1 MARSCG
7 VGGVLLEAA
16 PGRERLRTVA
26 GLSFAGMARSCVGA
40 GASVLVCSFQSV
52 RPIMPSLNPPTVHQF
67 ANDCTPG
74 DGITNGMLLTRKLL
88 RGAGVVSDIYCAEI
102 HPDLCGDVL
111 PMADYRPGCAG
122 ALLVHHGL
130 GNPHEA
136 WLRSL
141 PEAKFMVFHN
151 ITPGHL
157 FPADHPIQPLLAQG
171 WEQVASWRHWLAGT
185 IADSRQNLQ
194 ELLQRGHEPER
205 LIELPLLI
213 DLDRIVKPIRQP
225 DAAVPRPFTL
235 LFVGR
240 VMPHKNQ
247 LALVEA
253 FAALRQRAR
262 QPLRLDLVGG
272 FTVPEYAQQVQQ
284 RIRALG
290 LESAVTLTGKV
301 SNAVLAEHYRNSDL
315 FVGLSLHEGFGMP
328 FIEAMAYGLPV
339 VAYDAPGSNVADT
352 LGGAGLL
359 LPGCGP
365 LECAAALDE
374 LVRSP
379 ARRMELVERGRLRLH
394 AFEHASLAQR
404 LLAYLLRHGVTQLST
419 LVTTLGTRDQRP
431 IAAGY

>member
-1 MARSCG
+1 
-7 VGGVLLEAA
+7 
-16 PGRERLRTVA
+16 
-26 GLSFAGMARSCVGA
+26 
-40 GASVLVCSFQSV
+40 
-52 RPIMPSLNPPTVHQF
+52 MPSLNPPTVHQF

-171 WEQVASWRHWLAGT
+171 WEQVASWRHWLVGS

-213 DLDRIVKPIRQP
+213 DLDRIVKPVHQP
-225 DAAVPRPFTL
+225 GAAVPRPFTL

-262 QPLRLDLVGG
+262 QPLRLNLVGG
-272 FTVPEYAQQVQQ
+272 FTVPEYARQVEQ

-301 SNAVLAEHYRNSDL
+301 SDAVLAEHYRNSDL

-352 LGGAGLL
+352 WVVQACCSPAAGRSNVQPHWMSWCAA
-359 LPGCGP
+359 LPGGWSWSSEGVCDCMRSSTHP
-365 LECAAALDE
+365 LRSACWSTCCATVSRSCRHLSRRLARATNVLLSQAIDSRNAACPTSRAQAAA
-374 LVRSP
+374 
-379 ARRMELVERGRLRLH
+379 AARLRPGL
-394 AFEHASLAQR
+394 AASIDLVAQR
-404 LLAYLLRHGVTQLST
+404 IDER
-419 LVTTLGTRDQRP
+419 RP
-431 IAAGY
+431 VAVVFAD